1 MGLSDPHP
9 LNFVDL
15 NKHSNLQIDSR
26 TLLLGAIFML
36 LLLIST
42 LSFVYFLYTCIRR
55 SQSATIEARPAT
67 SIRPPSVGL
76 DKATINCLPIVQYGS
91 SQLSGS
97 DTCRVGE
104 CSICLGVFQD
114 GEKVKVLP
122 LCYHGF
128 HAECVDEWLRSRPSC
143 PLCRACVVRVDS
155 LIQSDLP

>member
-9 LNFVDL
+9 FNFVDL

-26 TLLLGAIFML
+26 TLLLGAVFML

-42 LSFVYFLYTCIRR
+42 LSLVYFLYTCIRR
-55 SQSATIEARPAT
+55 SQSSASTLSPSPPAST
-67 SIRPPSVGL
+67 GL

-91 SQLSGS
+91 SLSADS
-97 DTCRVGE
+97 TCRVGE
-104 CSICLGVFQD
+104 CSICLAMFQVGD
-114 GEKVKVLP
+114 KVKVLP

-128 HAECVDEWLRSRPSC
+128 HSECVDEWLRSRPSC

-155 LIQSDLP
+155 LAQSV